1 MKIKIAHGCAKTVND
16 KNREIVVLYALQHTE
31 KGKSMDI
38 RKLLLTVAVRFEE
51 LYKKW
56 MTDDEPFDA
65 AWMDPNKWKATKS

>member
-1 MKIKIAHGCAKTVND
+1 
-16 KNREIVVLYALQHTE
+16 
-31 KGKSMDI
+31 MDI

-65 AWMDPNKWKATKS
+65 AWMDPNKWKATKPQ